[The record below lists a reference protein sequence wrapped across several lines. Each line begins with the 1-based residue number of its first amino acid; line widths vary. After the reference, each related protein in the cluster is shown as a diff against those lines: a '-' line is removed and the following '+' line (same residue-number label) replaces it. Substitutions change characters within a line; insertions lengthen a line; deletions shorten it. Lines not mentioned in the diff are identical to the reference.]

1 MSATAPQSGDD
12 AATAGAARA
21 SIIEVS
27 DLRVEFAGVHAV
39 DGASFAVAPGT
50 ITGLIGPNGAG
61 KSTTLKVISGAERAA
76 AGQVCY
82 DGREITG
89 QPAHRIAQQ
98 GLIRTF
104 QLSSEFARL
113 TVLENLLVAAPGQRG
128 ASFLGALRGKRSW
141 RAQQDGLADRAMQ
154 FLAEFSM
161 THTADQYAGELSG
174 GQKRLVEIMRA
185 LMATPSVLLLDEPL
199 AGVAPRLRE
208 TITDH
213 LMRLRQAGMTMLMV
227 EHELG
232 AVDRCCDSVIVMAQG
247 RVLAEGSMRQI
258 RANKEVVDAY
268 LIG

>member
-1 MSATAPQSGDD
+1 VNGAEPPGGV
-12 AATAGAARA
+12 GAASPRPG
-21 SIIEVS
+21 IVEVS
-27 DLRVEFAGVHAV
+27 ELRVEFAGVHAV
-39 DGASFAVAPGT
+39 DGASFAVASGT

-61 KSTTLKVISGAERAA
+61 KSTTLKVIAGAERPT
-76 AGQVCY
+76 AGRIRY

-89 QPAHRIAQQ
+89 HPAHQVARR

-128 ASFLGALRGKRSW
+128 ASFLSALRGKRSW
-141 RAQQDGLADRAMQ
+141 RAQQEMLTGRAMQ
-154 FLAEFSM
+154 FLAEFQM
-161 THTADQYAGELSG
+161 THTADQYAGQLSG
-174 GQKRLVEIMRA
+174 GQKRLIEIMRA
-185 LMATPSVLLLDEPL
+185 LMATPRVLLLDEPL
-199 AGVAPRLRE
+199 AGVAPLLRD
-208 TITDH
+208 TITGH
-213 LMRLRQAGMTMLMV
+213 LMRLRDSGMTMLMV

-268 LIG
+268 LLG